1 MFTVRKNYI
10 LILLLLCFYGFSQ
23 DQEATIFFKDGD
35 SLNGYAMIKNEKIKF
50 RLSLDDKPD
59 TWDEESVYKVEFYGF
74 NIIKTYVYMKP
85 NKYEKTRLFELL
97 VDGEVSL
104 YLEGFS
110 HFVNTSPN
118 MPGSSQIVDKVY
130 NYVKR
135 KTDEY
140 PTCINCFPLE
150 SWKKKTL
157 VFFKDCPNLIK
168 KIKSNELR
176 EIHLVDIVYFYN
188 DYCTDEEEI
197 FED

>member
-1 MFTVRKNYI
+1 MTKTKFTI
-10 LILLLLCFYGFSQ
+10 FFLILFYFGFSQ

-35 SLNGYAMIKNEKIKF
+35 SLQGFAMIKNEKIKF

-59 TWDEESVYKVEFYGF
+59 TWDEESVSKVEFYGF

-85 NKYEKTRLFELL
+85 NKYEKMRLFELL

-110 HFVNTSPN
+110 HFVTTSPN
-118 MPGSSQIVDKVY
+118 NPGSSQIVDKIY
-130 NYVKR
+130 NYVKH
-135 KTDEY
+135 KTDEF
-140 PTCINCFPLE
+140 PTCINCYPLE

-157 VFFKDCPNLIK
+157 AFFKDCPNLIK
-168 KIKSNELR
+168 KIKNNELR

-197 FED
+197 LED

>member
-1 MFTVRKNYI
+1 MIKTKFTIFFLV
-10 LILLLLCFYGFSQ
+10 LFYLGFSQ

-35 SLNGYAMIKNEKIKF
+35 SLQGFAMIKNEKIKF
-50 RLSLDDKPD
+50 RLSLEDKPD
-59 TWDEESVYKVEFYGF
+59 TWDEESVSKVEFYGF

-85 NKYEKTRLFELL
+85 NKYEKMRLFELL

-110 HFVNTSPN
+110 HFVTTSPN
-118 MPGSSQIVDKVY
+118 NPGSSQIVDKIY

-135 KTDEY
+135 KTDEF
-140 PTCINCFPLE
+140 PTCINCYPLE

-168 KIKSNELR
+168 KIKNNELR

-197 FED
+197 LED

>member
-1 MFTVRKNYI
+1 MTKTKFTI
-10 LILLLLCFYGFSQ
+10 FFLILFYFGFSQ

-35 SLNGYAMIKNEKIKF
+35 SLKGFAMIKNEKIKF

-59 TWDEESVYKVEFYGF
+59 TWDEESVSKVEFYGF

-85 NKYEKTRLFELL
+85 NKYEKMRLFELL

-110 HFVNTSPN
+110 HFVTTSPN
-118 MPGSSQIVDKVY
+118 NPGSSQIVDKIY

-135 KTDEY
+135 KTDEF
-140 PTCINCFPLE
+140 PTCINCYPLE

-157 VFFKDCPNLIK
+157 AFFKDCPNLIK
-168 KIKSNELR
+168 KIKNNELR

-197 FED
+197 LED

>member
-1 MFTVRKNYI
+1 MFTVKKNYFL
-10 LILLLLCFYGFSQ
+10 LILLICFYGFSQ

-35 SLNGYAMIKNEKIKF
+35 SIQGFALIKNEKIKF
-50 RLSLDDKPD
+50 RISLEDKPD
-59 TWDEESVYKVEFYGF
+59 AWDYESVLKVEFYGF

-85 NKYEKTRLFELL
+85 NKHEKPRLFELL
-97 VDGEVSL
+97 VNSEVSL

-110 HFVNTSPN
+110 YYVNSSPN
-118 MPGSSQIVDKVY
+118 ITGSSQLVDKVY

-140 PTCINCFPLE
+140 PTCINCYPLE

-168 KIKSNELR
+168 KIKANELR
-176 EIHLVDIVYFYN
+176 ENHLVDIVYYYN
-188 DYCTDEEEI
+188 DYFTDNEKI
-197 FED
+197 IED

>member
-1 MFTVRKNYI
+1 MFTFRKNYFLFI
-10 LILLLLCFYGFSQ
+10 LFICFYGFSQ

-35 SLNGYAMIKNEKIKF
+35 SIQGFAMIKNEKIKF
-50 RLSLDDKPD
+50 RISLDEKPD
-59 TWDEESVYKVEFYGF
+59 TWDYESVSKVEFYGF

-85 NKYEKTRLFELL
+85 NKYEKHRLFELL
-97 VDGEVSL
+97 VNGEISL

-110 HFVNTSPN
+110 ILINNSTNNKIPSEVT
-118 MPGSSQIVDKVY
+118 KEY

-140 PTCINCFPLE
+140 PTCINCYPLE

-157 VFFKDCPNLIK
+157 AFFKDCPNLIK
-168 KIKSNELR
+168 KIKNNELR

-188 DYCTDEEEI
+188 DYCADKEEI